1 MKQPFLVFIIL
12 ITFIS
17 LGQEKESKNYFRNP
31 LNIPS
36 VVAGTF
42 VELRS
47 NHFHAGIDLKTQGK
61 EGLKVFATAN
71 GFISRIKVAQ
81 FGYGKTMYIS
91 HPNGYTTVYAHLS
104 KYADKIEEYVKSIQY
119 KKENYQT
126 GNLFFKED
134 KFPVQKG
141 DIIAYS
147 GNTGSSGGPH
157 LHYEIRNTK
166 TEHILK

>member
-17 LGQEKESKNYFRNP
+17 FGQEKESKNYFRNP

-42 VELRS
+42 GELRS

-81 FGYGKTMYIS
+81 FGYGKTI
-91 HPNGYTTVYAHLS
+91 
-104 KYADKIEEYVKSIQY
+104 
-119 KKENYQT
+119 
-126 GNLFFKED
+126 
-134 KFPVQKG
+134 
-141 DIIAYS
+141 
-147 GNTGSSGGPH
+147 
-157 LHYEIRNTK
+157 
-166 TEHILK
+166 

>member
-12 ITFIS
+12 TTFIS
-17 LGQEKESKNYFRNP
+17 FGQEKEPKNYFRNP

-42 VELRS
+42 GELRS

-126 GNLFFKED
+126 GNLFFKD
-134 KFPVQKG
+134 G
-141 DIIAYS
+141 
-147 GNTGSSGGPH
+147 
-157 LHYEIRNTK
+157 
-166 TEHILK
+166 